1 MDQVADVSFAFPQ
14 GGMGRE
20 KRGYSIGIRTLDL
33 CHPPQEHQHATWVHP
48 GAAHHEYGLPV
59 GLAFCIT
66 AVFQEYT
73 LTDHLSS
80 EIRNGGPGSAP
91 AEDHVEYSQT
101 ETPGPGALNL
111 LYAMPIRD
119 VRDLVRQHPGYF
131 TVVLSQ
137 LQRSAVD
144 VDVSARE
151 RESVYLR

>member
-1 MDQVADVSFAFPQ
+1 
-14 GGMGRE
+14 MGRE
-20 KRGYSIGIRTLDL
+20 KRGYSNGIRTLDL
-33 CHPPQEHQHATWVHP
+33 RHPPQEHQHAAWVYP
-48 GAAHHEYGLPV
+48 GAAHHKYGLSV

-66 AVFQEYT
+66 AVFQEYS
-73 LTDHLSS
+73 LTGHLSS
-80 EIRNGGPGSAP
+80 QIRNRGPGSAP